1 MNIKDDLNSEF
12 IRERESKVWKKKK
25 IEKSIKSSVYYDSDV
40 WDMLLRLTEKYDL
53 SSNKIYNTV
62 LREYIPEESL
72 WRGGI

>member
-1 MNIKDDLNSEF
+1 MNLLEKGNQKYGKRRRSKRVLNHQF
-12 IRERESKVWKKKK
+12 IM
-25 IEKSIKSSVYYDSDV
+25 IQ
-40 WDMLLRLTEKYDL
+40 MLLRLTEKYDL